1 MWTKPHTAYFFL
13 CTILRSTIG
22 SQILII
28 ALRPEVPKLKIT
40 RSGLLYR
47 CCQRVK
53 KKKSNI
59 LCQHLTTLA
68 FLSRAY
74 NLKYTCDTV
83 LHKTTTRDTWE
94 CFVIQDKLTKATS
107 CLRRNKLMPY
117 ICQIA
122 CLCCTLSLGEYD
134 RYHLLQ
140 LYANPL
146 PV

>member
-28 ALRPEVPKLKIT
+28 ALRPEVPKDYKI
-40 RSGLLYR
+40 
-47 CCQRVK
+47 RVVIQVLSK
-53 KKKSNI
+53 GEKKKSNI